1 METTQSKDNRLDSL
15 VIMYDMQTPFF
26 TSAIDGITDKDAHNR
41 MNTKANHIAW
51 LAGSLVAQRYELANQ
66 LTNGNYKHSGEELFK
81 DNQGIKDD
89 ATYPSLEQ
97 YKKDWET
104 ITPIVHDALLKADAE
119 TLNKKIEIPGMDIS
133 LFDLIT
139 FIIYREAN
147 HIGQIA
153 LWRRLHGYDPMKYM

>member
-1 METTQSKDNRLDSL
+1 
-15 VIMYDMQTPFF
+15 MQTPFF
-26 TSAIDGITDKDAHNR
+26 INAIDGITDKDAHNR

-51 LAGSLVAQRYELANQ
+51 LAGSLVAQRYELANY
-66 LTNGNYKHSGEELFK
+66 LTNGNYNHSGSELFEN
-81 DNQGIKDD
+81 NQGIKDNV
-89 ATYPSLEQ
+89 TYPTLEQ
-97 YKKDWET
+97 YKKDWEM
-104 ITPIVHDALLKADAE
+104 ITPIVHEALLKADAD
-119 TLNKKIEIPGMDIS
+119 TLNKKIEIPGMDIT